1 MGKRRKSRR
10 QPLDEQHFLAV
21 KLLADS
27 RLNHEDVARQLGICR
42 MTLYRWRQRPDFR
55 RALQREINRV
65 MDAKF
70 RDLQKRCFPK
80 TADEIEQLFRICG
93 LL

>member
-10 QPLDEQHFLAV
+10 QPLDEQHFRAV

-27 RLNHEDVARQLGICR
+27 RLNHEDVARQLGVCR
-42 MTLYRWRQRPDFR
+42 MTLYRWRQRPDFK

-70 RDLQKRCFPK
+70 RELQNRYMPR
-80 TADEIEQLFRICG
+80 TAGEIEHLFKVCG